1 MDEVIWTVDATSD
14 LQEIYSDVGCL
25 RGDQLVTRADAAL
38 SLLRVFPEQGPV
50 YFGTLRR
57 LSVGRDRRYG
67 LFYVIEGRRLV
78 VSAFV
83 DLRQDLDLLTAMLK
97 KRTNG

>member
-1 MDEVIWTVDATSD
+1 MDEVIWTLGATSD
-14 LQEIYSDVGCL
+14 LQEIYSEVGDL
-25 RGDQLVTRADAAL
+25 RGDELLTRAEAAL

-50 YFGTLRR
+50 YVGTLRR
-57 LSVGRDRRYG
+57 LLVGRDRRYG

-83 DLRQDLDLLTAMLK
+83 DLRQDPEVISTMLR